1 MHTDSSL
8 ELLSQVT
15 IALGTSIREFQE
27 KTCPAFLTHELER
40 ERAARVRRQ
49 EKTKKTTAET
59 SSNPKKGRKATVETN
74 SNPQKSNSGR
84 QPKEFSLKTSKY
96 HALGDYC
103 NTIRRFG
110 TTDSYS
116 TQPVGLSLTLF
127 SSCLILTF

>member
-1 MHTDSSL
+1 MHTDSTL

-15 IALGTSIREFQE
+15 IALGIRIRKFQE

-40 ERAARVRRQ
+40 ERTARLRREDKKKAAV
-49 EKTKKTTAET
+49 EN
-59 SSNPKKGRKATVETN
+59 NP
-74 SNPQKSNSGR
+74 NPQKSSGGK

-103 NTIRRFG
+103 NAIRRFG

-116 TQPVGLSLTLF
+116 TQPVGLSSTPF
-127 SSCLILTF
+127 SSCLIPAF